1 LPSLYIVGTPIGNLE
16 DLTFRA
22 KNILSEIGYIFS
34 EDTRVTKKL
43 LDRYDIKSKL
53 ISIYQPNKNLNTSS
67 FINIL
72 ETNDVAF
79 VTDAGTPGISDPA
92 GEFVKLARN
101 NNHQIITI
109 PGVSALTS
117 AFSVSGFES
126 KGLNFLGFLPKSLN
140 QKINIL
146 NKAVELLF
154 PIVIYESPKRIIET
168 LEFLKKEFRVEK
180 IFVAKELT
188 KIYENVFYGKIDDAI
203 KEFSNKKG
211 EFVLIF
217 YPEKSKYS
225 NSLMEKYDKILSDGY
240 RKGVKGKKLL
250 QLIADLSGINKSII
264 YDRWLDIK
272 EKNEE

>member
-1 LPSLYIVGTPIGNLE
+1 MPSLYIVGTPIGNLE

-22 KNILSEIGYIFS
+22 KNILSEVGYIFS

-101 NNHQIITI
+101 KNHQIISI

-146 NKAVELLF
+146 NKAVEILL

-188 KIYENVFYGKIDDAI
+188 KIYENIFYGKIDDAI

>member
-1 LPSLYIVGTPIGNLE
+1 MPSLYIVGTPIGNLE

-188 KIYENVFYGKIDDAI
+188 KIYENIFYGKIDDAI

>member
-1 LPSLYIVGTPIGNLE
+1 MPSLYIVGTPIGNLE

-272 EKNEE
+272 EKNEK

>member
-1 LPSLYIVGTPIGNLE
+1 MPSLYIVGTPIGNLE

-22 KNILSEIGYIFS
+22 KNVLSEVGYIFS

-168 LEFLKKEFRVEK
+168 LQFLKKEFRVEK

-188 KIYENVFYGKIDDAI
+188 KIYENIFYGKIDDAI

>member
-1 LPSLYIVGTPIGNLE
+1 MPSLYIVGTPIGNLE

-22 KNILSEIGYIFS
+22 KNVLSEVGYIFS

-154 PIVIYESPKRIIET
+154 PIVIYESQKRIIKT
-168 LEFLKKEFRVEK
+168 LEFLLMLNPLLNLNLPLTLSAK
-180 IFVAKELT
+180 IV
-188 KIYENVFYGKIDDAI
+188 
-203 KEFSNKKG
+203 S
-211 EFVLIF
+211 IF
-217 YPEKSKYS
+217 KSLPISYP
-225 NSLMEKYDKILSDGY
+225 ITIPP
-240 RKGVKGKKLL
+240 
-250 QLIADLSGINKSII
+250 IAGARIKSIFLSKDIWNLWFI
-264 YDRWLDIK
+264 YRV
-272 EKNEE
+272 N

>member
-1 LPSLYIVGTPIGNLE
+1 MPSLYIVGTPIGNLE

-22 KNILSEIGYIFS
+22 KNILSEVGYIFS

-101 NNHQIITI
+101 KNHQIISI

-217 YPEKSKYS
+217 YPQKSKYS

-250 QLIADLSGINKSII
+250 QLMADLSGINKSII

>member
-1 LPSLYIVGTPIGNLE
+1 MPSLYIVGTPIGNLE

-22 KNILSEIGYIFS
+22 KNILSEVGYIFS

-101 NNHQIITI
+101 KNHQIISI

-146 NKAVELLF
+146 NKAVEILF

-188 KIYENVFYGKIDDAI
+188 KIYENIFYGKIDDAI

-250 QLIADLSGINKSII
+250 QLMADLSGINKSII
-264 YDRWLDIK
+264 YDRWLNIK